1 MNGKT
6 LLFLALTFTLLAGAC
21 GDDGEGAQTTVST
34 QAPATTQGA
43 TTVAPTTA
51 ATTTAAPSSEFGAD
65 GSGLKV
71 GVIFDGPLL
80 DGGWNESHSAAI
92 DRVKEEYPGIEIT
105 RIEGANPGQRA
116 QLALEELAS
125 QGHQLILATG
135 SSHTEDILTINE
147 DYSDSRFATVGG
159 TVLADNLAQYFTAIE
174 EIRYLHGMMAGL
186 LTETGV
192 VGFISGFPVP
202 IEVRTLNAVALG
214 VEAVNPDARVE
225 VLWVNSWYDPDLE
238 REAARTLFEAGVDV
252 IVSDMSSPGIPSFA
266 DREGIL
272 FSSYDQDLS
281 DVNPQSW
288 AGGFHIRWD
297 AYYKKAVEDMIAGVW
312 QPELYYGGIAEGMLT
327 EASYGPAITPAILD
341 AIEQK
346 KAELV
351 SGSFEVFAGP
361 IVDNEGVERIPAGA
375 SMDLVE
381 VQGCCDWLVSF
392 LEGVSIPT

>member
-1 MNGKT
+1 MTRKM
-6 LLFLALTFTLLAGAC
+6 LPIALVLALALVAGAC
-21 GDDGEGAQTTVST
+21 GDDTAD
-34 QAPATTQGA
+34 
-43 TTVAPTTA
+43 TTA
-51 ATTTAAPSSEFGAD
+51 ATQAPETTQAATTAAPTTTEAAGGIGAD

-92 DRVKEEYPGIEIT
+92 DRVQEAYPGIEVT

-147 DYSDSRFATVGG
+147 DYPDSKFATVGG
-159 TVLADNLAQYFTAIE
+159 TQLADNLAQYFTAIE

-186 LTETGV
+186 LTETDV
-192 VGFISGFPVP
+192 IGFVSGFPVP

-214 VEAVNPDARVE
+214 VEAVNPDARIE

-238 REAARTLFEAGVDV
+238 REAARTLFEAGADV

-266 DREGIL
+266 DREGLL
-272 FSSYDQDLS
+272 FSSYDQDMS
-281 DVNPQSW
+281 EVNPESW
-288 AGGFHIRWD
+288 MGGFRIRWD

-312 QPELYYGGIAEGMLT
+312 EPELYYGGIAEGMLV
-327 EASYGPAITPAILD
+327 EAAYGPAVTQAVLD
-341 AIEQK
+341 AIEEK
-346 KAELV
+346 KQELI
-351 SGSFEVFAGP
+351 SGSFEVFRGP
-361 IVDNEGVERIPAGA
+361 ISDNEGVERVADGE
-375 SMDLVE
+375 SLGLVE

-392 LEGVSIPT
+392 LEGASLPI

>member
-1 MNGKT
+1 MT
-6 LLFLALTFTLLAGAC
+6 WRRLLALTLALALLAGAC
-21 GDDGEGAQTTVST
+21 GDDDDIAETTVAT
-34 QAPATTQGA
+34 QAPATTQ
-43 TTVAPTTA
+43 A
-51 ATTTAAPSSEFGAD
+51 ATTTVATTTASGSEFGAD

-92 DRVKEEYPGIEIT
+92 DRVKEKYPGIEIT

-116 QLALEELAS
+116 QLAIEELAS

-147 DYSDSRFATVGG
+147 DYPDSKFATVGG
-159 TVLADNLAQYFTAIE
+159 TMLADNLAQYFTAIE
-174 EIRYLHGMMAGL
+174 QVRYLHGMMAGL

-214 VEAVNPDARVE
+214 VESVNPDARME
-225 VLWVNSWYDPDLE
+225 ILWVNSWYDPDLE

-266 DREGIL
+266 DREGML

-288 AGGFHIRWD
+288 AGGFNIRWD
-297 AYYKKAVEDMIAGVW
+297 AYYQKAVEDMIAGVW
-312 QPELYYGGIAEGMLT
+312 QPELYYGGIAEGMLI
-327 EASYGPAITPAILD
+327 EATYGPAVTPAILE
-341 AIEQK
+341 AIEAK

-351 SGSFEVFAGP
+351 SGSFEVFGGP
-361 IVDNEGVERIPAGA
+361 IVDNEGTERVPAGA
-375 SMDLVE
+375 SLGLVE
-381 VQGCCDWLVSF
+381 VQACCDWLVSF
-392 LEGVSIPT
+392 LEGASIPT

>member
-1 MNGKT
+1 MTGRR
-6 LLFLALTFTLLAGAC
+6 LLTPLALTLAIALIAGAC
-21 GDDGEGAQTTVST
+21 GSDDVAETTAAT
-34 QAPATTQGA
+34 QAATTA
-43 TTVAPTTA
+43 APTTA
-51 ATTTAAPSSEFGAD
+51 ATTTEAPGSGIGAD

-92 DRVKEEYPGIEIT
+92 DRVQEAYPGIEVT

-147 DYSDSRFATVGG
+147 DYPDSKFATVGG
-159 TVLADNLAQYFTAIE
+159 TLLADNLAQYFTAIE
-174 EIRYLHGMMAGL
+174 QIRYLHGMMAGL

-192 VGFISGFPVP
+192 VGFVSGFPVP

-214 VEAVNPDARVE
+214 VEAVNPDARME

-238 REAARTLFEAGVDV
+238 REAARTLFEAGADV

-266 DREGIL
+266 DREGLL
-272 FSSYDQDLS
+272 FTSYDQDLS
-281 DVNPQSW
+281 EVNPDSW
-288 AGGFHIRWD
+288 MGGFRIRWD
-297 AYYKKAVEDMIAGVW
+297 AYYKKAVEDMIAGAW
-312 QPELYYGGIAEGMLT
+312 EPELYYGGIAEGMLV
-327 EASYGPAITPAILD
+327 EATYGPAVTSDILD
-341 AIEQK
+341 AIEEK
-346 KAELV
+346 KEQLV
-351 SGSFEVFAGP
+351 SGSFEVFRGP
-361 IVDNEGVERIPAGA
+361 ITDNEGVERVGDGE
-375 SMDLVE
+375 SLGLVE

-392 LEGVSIPT
+392 LEGASLPT

>member
-1 MNGKT
+1 MTWKRM
-6 LLFLALTFTLLAGAC
+6 LALTVALALLAGAC
-21 GDDGEGAQTTVST
+21 GDDDDVAR
-34 QAPATTQGA
+34 
-43 TTVAPTTA
+43 TTVAAQAPKTTQA
-51 ATTTAAPSSEFGAD
+51 ATTAVPTAVATTTTASGSEFGAD
-65 GSGLKV
+65 GSGLRV

-92 DRVKEEYPGIEIT
+92 DRVKDEYPGIEIT

-116 QLALEELAS
+116 QLAIEELAS

-147 DYSDSRFATVGG
+147 DYPDTKFATVGG
-159 TVLADNLAQYFTAIE
+159 TMLADNLAQYFTAIE
-174 EIRYLHGMMAGL
+174 EIRYLHGVMAGM
-186 LTETGV
+186 LTETGI
-192 VGFISGFPVP
+192 VGFISGFPIP
-202 IEVRTLNAVALG
+202 IEVRSLNAVALG
-214 VEAVNPDARVE
+214 VESVNPDARME

-238 REAARTLFEAGVDV
+238 REAARTLFEAGADV

-272 FSSYDQDLS
+272 FTSYDQDLS

-312 QPELYYGGIAEGMLT
+312 RPELYYGGIAEGMLT
-327 EASYGPAITPAILD
+327 EATYGPAVTPAILE

-346 KAELV
+346 KAELI
-351 SGSFEVFAGP
+351 SGSFEVFGGP
-361 IVDNEGVERIPAGA
+361 IVDNEGVERVPAGEP
-375 SMDLVE
+375 MGLVE
-381 VQGCCDWLVSF
+381 IQQCCDWLVSF
-392 LEGVSIPT
+392 LQGASIST

>member
-1 MNGKT
+1 MTRKM
-6 LLFLALTFTLLAGAC
+6 LPIALVLALALVAGAC
-21 GDDGEGAQTTVST
+21 GDDA
-34 QAPATTQGA
+34 AD
-43 TTVAPTTA
+43 TTA
-51 ATTTAAPSSEFGAD
+51 ATQAPETTQAATTAAPTTTEAAGGIGAD

-80 DGGWNESHSAAI
+80 DGGWNESHSAAV
-92 DRVKEEYPGIEIT
+92 DRVQEAYPGIEVT

-147 DYSDSRFATVGG
+147 DYPDSKFATVGG
-159 TVLADNLAQYFTAIE
+159 TLLADNLAQYFTAIE

-186 LTETGV
+186 LTETDV
-192 VGFISGFPVP
+192 IGFVSGFPVP

-214 VEAVNPDARVE
+214 VEAVNPDARIE

-238 REAARTLFEAGVDV
+238 REAARTLFEAGADV

-266 DREGIL
+266 DREGLL
-272 FSSYDQDLS
+272 FSSYDQDMS
-281 DVNPQSW
+281 EVNPESW
-288 AGGFHIRWD
+288 MGGFRIRWD

-312 QPELYYGGIAEGMLT
+312 EPELYYGGIAEGMLV
-327 EASYGPAITPAILD
+327 EAAYGPAVTQAVLD
-341 AIEQK
+341 AIEEK
-346 KAELV
+346 KQELI
-351 SGSFEVFAGP
+351 SGSFEVFRGP
-361 IVDNEGVERIPAGA
+361 ISDNDGVERVADGE
-375 SMDLVE
+375 SLGLVE

-392 LEGVSIPT
+392 LEGASLPI

>member
-1 MNGKT
+1 MTGNR
-6 LLFLALTFTLLAGAC
+6 LPIALALVLALLAGAC
-21 GDDGEGAQTTVST
+21 GDDAAE
-34 QAPATTQGA
+34 
-43 TTVAPTTA
+43 TTA
-51 ATTTAAPSSEFGAD
+51 ATQAPTTTSTTVPATTAPAGSGIGAD

-92 DRVKEEYPGIEIT
+92 DRVQEAYPGIEVT

-147 DYSDSRFATVGG
+147 DYPDSKFATVGG
-159 TVLADNLAQYFTAIE
+159 TTLADNLAQYFTAIE

-186 LTETGV
+186 LTETDV
-192 VGFISGFPVP
+192 IGFISGFPIP

-214 VEAVNPDARVE
+214 VEAVNPDARIE

-266 DREGIL
+266 DREGLL
-272 FSSYDQDLS
+272 FTSYDQDLS
-281 DVNPQSW
+281 EVNPESW
-288 AGGFHIRWD
+288 MGGFHIRWD
-297 AYYKKAVEDMIAGVW
+297 AYYRKAVEDMIAGVW
-312 QPELYYGGIAEGMLT
+312 APELYYGGIAEGMLV
-327 EASYGPAITPAILD
+327 EATYGPAVTAAVLEAIGEKKEELD
-341 AIEQK
+341 G
-346 KAELV
+346 
-351 SGSFEVFAGP
+351 GSFEVFRGP
-361 IVDNEGVERIPAGA
+361 ISDNEGVERIADGE
-375 SMDLVE
+375 SLGLVE

-392 LEGVSIPT
+392 LEGTSIPT

>member
-1 MNGKT
+1 MT
-6 LLFLALTFTLLAGAC
+6 LKRLLGSTLALALLVGAC
-21 GDDGEGAQTTVST
+21 GDDGDVAETTTAT
-34 QAPATTQGA
+34 QAPATTQA
-43 TTVAPTTA
+43 PTTVAPTTVA
-51 ATTTAAPSSEFGAD
+51 DGGIGSD
-65 GSGLKV
+65 GSGLRV

-80 DGGWNESHSAAI
+80 DGGWNESHSAAV
-92 DRVKEEYPGIEIT
+92 DRVQDAYPGIEIT

-147 DYSDSRFATVGG
+147 DYPDSKFATVGG
-159 TVLADNLAQYFTAIE
+159 TTLADNLAQYFTAIE
-174 EIRYLHGMMAGL
+174 EIRYLHGIMAGM

-192 VGFISGFPVP
+192 VGFISGFPIP

-214 VEAVNPDARVE
+214 VEAVNPDARME

-266 DREGIL
+266 DREGVL

-281 DVNPQSW
+281 EVNPQSW
-288 AGGFHIRWD
+288 MGGFHIRWD
-297 AYYKKAVEDMIAGVW
+297 AYYRKAVEDMIAGAW
-312 QPELYYGGIAEGMLT
+312 QPELYYGGIAEGMLV
-327 EASYGPAITPAILD
+327 EATYGPAITQDILD
-341 AIEQK
+341 VLEEK

-351 SGSFEVFAGP
+351 SGSFEVFRGP
-361 IVDNEGVERIPAGA
+361 IVDNEGVERVPAGE
-375 SMDLVE
+375 SMGLVE
-381 VQGCCDWLVSF
+381 VQACCDWLVSF
-392 LEGVSIPT
+392 LEGASITT

>member
-327 EASYGPAITPAILD
+327 EA
-341 AIEQK
+341 
-346 KAELV
+346 
-351 SGSFEVFAGP
+351 
-361 IVDNEGVERIPAGA
+361 R
-375 SMDLVE
+375 
-381 VQGCCDWLVSF
+381 WLVPR
-392 LEGVSIPT
+392 GQ

>member
-1 MNGKT
+1 MAGKR
-6 LLFLALTFTLLAGAC
+6 LPLVLALAFALFAGAC
-21 GDDGEGAQTTVST
+21 GADEVAETTAAT
-34 QAPATTQGA
+34 QAPETTQ
-43 TTVAPTTA
+43 APTTTA
-51 ATTTAAPSSEFGAD
+51 ATTTEAAGSGIGAD

-80 DGGWNESHSAAI
+80 DGGWNESHSAAV
-92 DRVKEEYPGIEIT
+92 DRVKEAYPGIEVT

-147 DYSDSRFATVGG
+147 DYPDSKFATVGG
-159 TVLADNLAQYFTAIE
+159 TLLADNLAQYFTAIE
-174 EIRYLHGMMAGL
+174 EIRYLHGMMAGM
-186 LTETGV
+186 LTETNV
-192 VGFISGFPVP
+192 IGFISGFPVP

-214 VEAVNPDARVE
+214 VEAVNPDARIE

-266 DREGIL
+266 DREGLL

-281 DVNPQSW
+281 DVNPESW
-288 AGGFHIRWD
+288 MGGFRIRWD

-312 QPELYYGGIAEGMLT
+312 QPELYYGGIAEGMLI
-327 EASYGPAITPAILD
+327 EANYGPAVTSAVLE

-346 KAELV
+346 KEELV
-351 SGSFEVFAGP
+351 SGTFEVFRGP
-361 IVDNEGVERIPAGA
+361 IMDNEGVERVADGE
-375 SMDLVE
+375 SLGLVE

-392 LEGVSIPT
+392 LEGASIPT

>member
-1 MNGKT
+1 MTRKT
-6 LLFLALTFTLLAGAC
+6 LPIALILALALVAGAC
-21 GDDGEGAQTTVST
+21 GDDTAD
-34 QAPATTQGA
+34 
-43 TTVAPTTA
+43 TTA
-51 ATTTAAPSSEFGAD
+51 ATQAPETTQAATTAAPTTTEATSGIGVD

-92 DRVKEEYPGIEIT
+92 DRVQEAYPGIEVT

-147 DYSDSRFATVGG
+147 DYPDSKFATVGG
-159 TVLADNLAQYFTAIE
+159 TQLAGNLAQYFTAIE

-186 LTETGV
+186 LTETDV
-192 VGFISGFPVP
+192 IGFVSGFPVP

-214 VEAVNPDARVE
+214 VEAVNPDATIE

-238 REAARTLFEAGVDV
+238 REAARTLFEAGADV

-266 DREGIL
+266 DREGLL
-272 FSSYDQDLS
+272 FSSYDQDMS
-281 DVNPQSW
+281 EVNPESW
-288 AGGFHIRWD
+288 MGGFRIRWD
-297 AYYKKAVEDMIAGVW
+297 AYYRKAVEDMIAGIW
-312 QPELYYGGIAEGMLT
+312 EPELYYGGIAEGMLV
-327 EASYGPAITPAILD
+327 EATYGPAVTQAILD
-341 AIEQK
+341 AIEEK
-346 KAELV
+346 KQELI
-351 SGSFEVFAGP
+351 SGSFEVFRGP
-361 IVDNEGVERIPAGA
+361 ISDNEGVERVADGE
-375 SMDLVE
+375 SLGLVE

-392 LEGVSIPT
+392 LEGASLPV

>member
-1 MNGKT
+1 MTGKR
-6 LLFLALTFTLLAGAC
+6 LPVALVLALALLAWAC
-21 GDDGEGAQTTVST
+21 GGDE
-34 QAPATTQGA
+34 
-43 TTVAPTTA
+43 VAETTA
-51 ATTTAAPSSEFGAD
+51 ATQAATTAATAASTTTEAPGSGIGAD

-92 DRVKEEYPGIEIT
+92 DRVKEAYPGIEVT

-147 DYSDSRFATVGG
+147 DYPDSKFATVGG

-174 EIRYLHGMMAGL
+174 EIRYLHGMVAGL
-186 LTETGV
+186 LTETNV
-192 VGFISGFPVP
+192 IGFISGFPVP

-214 VEAVNPDARVE
+214 VEAVNPDARME

-238 REAARTLFEAGVDV
+238 REAARTLSEAGVDV

-266 DREGIL
+266 DREGVL

-281 DVNPQSW
+281 DVNPESW
-288 AGGFHIRWD
+288 MGGFHIRWD
-297 AYYKKAVEDMIAGVW
+297 AYYKKAVDDIIAGVW
-312 QPELYYGGIAEGMLT
+312 EPELYYGGIAEGMLV
-327 EASYGPAITPAILD
+327 EATYGPAITQAILD

-346 KAELV
+346 KDELI
-351 SGSFEVFAGP
+351 SGSFEVFRGP
-361 IVDNEGVERIPAGA
+361 IVDNEGVERVADGE
-375 SMDLVE
+375 SLDLVE
-381 VQGCCDWLVSF
+381 VQGCCNWLVSF
-392 LEGVSIPT
+392 LEGASIPT

>member
-1 MNGKT
+1 MTRKT
-6 LLFLALTFTLLAGAC
+6 LPIALILALALVAGAC
-21 GDDGEGAQTTVST
+21 GDDTAD
-34 QAPATTQGA
+34 
-43 TTVAPTTA
+43 TTA
-51 ATTTAAPSSEFGAD
+51 ATQAPETTQAATTAAPTTTEATSGIGAD

-92 DRVKEEYPGIEIT
+92 DRVQEAYPGIEVT

-147 DYSDSRFATVGG
+147 DYPDSKFATVGG
-159 TVLADNLAQYFTAIE
+159 TQLAGNLAQYFTAIE

-186 LTETGV
+186 LTETDV
-192 VGFISGFPVP
+192 IGFVSGFPVP

-214 VEAVNPDARVE
+214 VEAVNPDATIE

-238 REAARTLFEAGVDV
+238 REAARTLFEAGADV

-266 DREGIL
+266 DREGLL
-272 FSSYDQDLS
+272 FSSYDQDMS
-281 DVNPQSW
+281 EVNPESW
-288 AGGFHIRWD
+288 MGGFRIRWD
-297 AYYKKAVEDMIAGVW
+297 AYYRKAVEDMIAGIW
-312 QPELYYGGIAEGMLT
+312 EPELYYGGIAEGMLV
-327 EASYGPAITPAILD
+327 EATYGPAVTQAILD
-341 AIEQK
+341 AIEEK
-346 KAELV
+346 KQELI
-351 SGSFEVFAGP
+351 SGSFEVFRGP
-361 IVDNEGVERIPAGA
+361 ISDNEGVERVADGE
-375 SMDLVE
+375 SLGLVE

-392 LEGVSIPT
+392 LEGASLPV